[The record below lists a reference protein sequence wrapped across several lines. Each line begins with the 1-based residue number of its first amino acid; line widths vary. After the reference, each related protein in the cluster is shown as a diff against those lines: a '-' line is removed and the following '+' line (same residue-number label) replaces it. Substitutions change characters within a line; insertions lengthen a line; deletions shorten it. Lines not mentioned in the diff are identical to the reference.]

1 MIKTDIAIVGGGI
14 TGLWLHSLLKSRG
27 YQSLVFE
34 RYKLGSGQTLASQGM
49 IHGGLKY
56 NLDGITGTASKTI
69 SSMPAVWRACLSGD
83 SEMDLSK
90 VGCIAWQYHLFSDGR
105 LGNRLS
111 AFLGSHA
118 LSAGT
123 RALSPEEFP
132 PPFKG
137 DQFKGV
143 VYEIADLILDTQ
155 SLVKTLADKDPGNL
169 LEAKV
174 DPVPHEGA
182 GIKHLVLQD
191 GTIVQAQYF
200 IYAAGTGNE
209 ELITKS
215 NLNMA
220 TQRRGLHQVLI
231 KGNLPVLNGHAVSLR
246 SKDKPRFTVTSYRE
260 GSNTTW
266 YLGGDLAETGI
277 EREPR
282 AQIAFAKHEVKQFLP
297 SIDIDSCEFTTLEI
311 ERAEPKERNRLRPD
325 RPACVCEGN
334 VIACWP
340 IKLTL
345 VPLLIDEVFK
355 KITSHPSGIAA
366 SDTTGL
372 KKVQVGTYPW
382 GGSL

>member
-1 MIKTDIAIVGGGI
+1 
-14 TGLWLHSLLKSRG
+14 
-27 YQSLVFE
+27 
-34 RYKLGSGQTLASQGM
+34 
-49 IHGGLKY
+49 
-56 NLDGITGTASKTI
+56 
-69 SSMPAVWRACLSGD
+69 
-83 SEMDLSK
+83 
-90 VGCIAWQYHLFSDGR
+90 
-105 LGNRLS
+105 
-111 AFLGSHA
+111 
-118 LSAGT
+118 
-123 RALSPEEFP
+123 
-132 PPFKG
+132 
-137 DQFKGV
+137 
-143 VYEIADLILDTQ
+143 
-155 SLVKTLADKDPGNL
+155 
-169 LEAKV
+169 
-174 DPVPHEGA
+174 
-182 GIKHLVLQD
+182 
-191 GTIVQAQYF
+191 
-200 IYAAGTGNE
+200 
-209 ELITKS
+209 
-215 NLNMA
+215 MA

-231 KGNLPVLNGHAVSLR
+231 KGDLPLLNGHAVSLR

-325 RPACVCEGN
+325 RPTCVCEGN

-382 GGSL
+382 GGLL